1 MLPVTV
7 VCGQGGGGGGG
18 EMLTFST
25 EPWGVMSSS
34 SFDITEATDDEAT
47 EVVLKVEVLLQVES
61 CDIIEDDLLMGGGGG
76 GFALLQLE
84 L

>member
-1 MLPVTV
+1 MLPVTI

-34 SFDITEATDDEAT
+34 SFDITEAT